1 MIFLTA
7 LVARPDLLQRDLRPR
22 FRYEVLVPYTDA
34 REASVRGLPS
44 DTRLSLLV
52 QVWASDPRT
61 ACESARERFREHRVR
76 NRSARM
82 AVEGPVPLR
91 IVRTEESP

>member
-7 LVARPDLLQRDLRPR
+7 LVARPNLLLQDLRPR
-22 FRYEVLVPYTDA
+22 HNFEVLVPYTDPK
-34 REASVRGLPS
+34 EAGDRSLPTE
-44 DTRLSLLV
+44 TRFSLVV

-61 ACESARERFREHRVR
+61 ASDAARERFREHRVK
-76 NRSARM
+76 NRSARIV
-82 AVEGPVPLR
+82 AEGPVPLR